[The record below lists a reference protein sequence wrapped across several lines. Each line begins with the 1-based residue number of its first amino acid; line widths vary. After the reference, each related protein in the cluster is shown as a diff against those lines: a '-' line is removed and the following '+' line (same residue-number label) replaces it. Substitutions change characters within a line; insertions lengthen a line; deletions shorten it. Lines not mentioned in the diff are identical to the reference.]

1 LLAAA
6 QSWLKAEVCLDSNN
20 SPLQI
25 PPPTSLFPGNNHSTT
40 LSMAKQGHRFQLTC
54 DPLEPELAQLQPSR
68 RQRLESSQKSV
79 DNWIDSVNSVNP
91 NSVNAAAHHTTSTS
105 ATVATSTAHPQ
116 NPKSVDSGDSNAAT
130 KGSKDTITTNS
141 SRNVSAMKEKDA
153 SEQSVIETAVE
164 TVKEKIKSLIPA
176 TATTGFFQQTPR
188 LGNQYDEDA
197 GLQRVLQR

>member
-1 LLAAA
+1 
-6 QSWLKAEVCLDSNN
+6 
-20 SPLQI
+20 
-25 PPPTSLFPGNNHSTT
+25 
-40 LSMAKQGHRFQLTC
+40 MAKQGHRFQLAC
-54 DPLEPELAQLQPSR
+54 DPLEPELGQIQPSR
-68 RQRLESSQKSV
+68 RQRLESAQKNV

-91 NSVNAAAHHTTSTS
+91 AAHQLSSTS

-141 SRNVSAMKEKDA
+141 SRNVPAMKEKDA
-153 SEQSVIETAVE
+153 SEPSVIETAVE

-176 TATTGFFQQTPR
+176 TATTGFFQQAPR

-197 GLQRVLQR
+197 ALLRALQRWFSQSVSQR